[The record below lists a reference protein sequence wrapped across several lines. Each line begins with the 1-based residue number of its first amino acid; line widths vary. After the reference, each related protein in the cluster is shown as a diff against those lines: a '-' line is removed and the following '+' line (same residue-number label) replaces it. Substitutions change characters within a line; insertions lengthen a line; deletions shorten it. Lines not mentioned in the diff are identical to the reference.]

1 MKKLCTTVDDQSLK
15 TTFYSAVKKE
25 GGDEKLFFINKYKD
39 TGEKIAEEYDIFENP
54 DLDNLNLQ
62 RTPSGDVFDM
72 SKPNDPPMT
81 HFEPGQRKG
90 FKDFVAKLLLGLY

>member
-1 MKKLCTTVDDQSLK
+1 MLK
-15 TTFYSAVKKE
+15 QFLPLRKIVHVVGFCQNVHATP
-25 GGDEKLFFINKYKD
+25 INKYKD